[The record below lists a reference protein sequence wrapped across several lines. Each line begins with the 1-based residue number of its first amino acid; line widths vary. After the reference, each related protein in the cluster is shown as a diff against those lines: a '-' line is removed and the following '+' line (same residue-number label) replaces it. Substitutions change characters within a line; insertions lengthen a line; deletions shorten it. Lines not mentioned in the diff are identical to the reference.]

1 MIAFDELGKDDRQ
14 VVDVGL
20 NIKNFT
26 KKVHV
31 PDYVRFVAPH
41 TSANSLLDD
50 FNHDRHGRG
59 ARHVRKHWEYSQDCF
74 DIIAEYQKR
83 FPEVLTAIY
92 KTMKQKTAM
101 HSLFDLYPDLSKKE
115 KDKAIVNLRAVLG
128 WIEALPLS
136 NVPYVEM
143 GFDAL
148 DCDLISKLQ
157 DHNEHVLSNYTTV
170 DLKTRPIEQIS
181 VVNLY

>member
-1 MIAFDELGKDDRQ
+1 M
-14 VVDVGL
+14 
-20 NIKNFT
+20 
-26 KKVHV
+26 
-31 PDYVRFVAPH
+31 
-41 TSANSLLDD
+41 
-50 FNHDRHGRG
+50 
-59 ARHVRKHWEYSQDCF
+59 RKHWEYSQDCF

-115 KDKAIVNLRAVLG
+115 KDKAIVNLRVVLG
-128 WIEALPLS
+128 WIEGLPLS

-148 DCDLISKLQ
+148 DCDLISKL
-157 DHNEHVLSNYTTV
+157 
-170 DLKTRPIEQIS
+170 
-181 VVNLY
+181 